1 MEPSASWLDLDM
13 AGMLVANFLQSWLQA
28 SLAPQPHPQ
37 QIAHDIQDSIPPS
50 PEDGLCL
57 SASIDDGTGASSP
70 GEHGQA
76 ICPQGQ
82 SPEPRLAE
90 RQDPCAGSRLRL
102 LRHPD
107 QQSRRFQDVGGRCF
121 SGKSRRGLRVGSLS
135 PVRAPAAI
143 GTGCWR
149 FAPSPALCTSTRTA
163 ATIQPTSTINF
174 YSDSKEPCP
183 KPSFISFARASRAA
197 NAIKPSAE
205 NCVSPYRSD
214 TSMERNRAAC

>member
-1 MEPSASWLDLDM
+1 MKPSASWLDLDM

-28 SLAPQPHPQ
+28 SLAPQPHTQ

-90 RQDPCAGSRLRL
+90 RQDPRTGSRL
-102 LRHPD
+102 
-107 QQSRRFQDVGGRCF
+107 S
-121 SGKSRRGLRVGSLS
+121 
-135 PVRAPAAI
+135 
-143 GTGCWR
+143 
-149 FAPSPALCTSTRTA
+149 
-163 ATIQPTSTINF
+163 
-174 YSDSKEPCP
+174 
-183 KPSFISFARASRAA
+183 
-197 NAIKPSAE
+197 
-205 NCVSPYRSD
+205 
-214 TSMERNRAAC
+214 